1 VKSRAVLV
9 CVLVALSC
17 GAPAPRPA
25 PVVPAFEPSPQALRD
40 AAARFGTFRE
50 GFLEWYYEAYP
61 VRASQLGIAVHDSRL
76 PAMDRGSIQA
86 RIDALLDWDTQL
98 RRISIQLMRDGDRGD
113 YPLLEFAIRS
123 ELLELEEIRRW
134 AADPG
139 LYTRWI
145 ADGVVAVAERRSVPA
160 TERAESLRGRL
171 EGAGAL
177 LSAARA
183 NVRNPPRDWTEASI
197 QEATALAAYLEEN
210 LPALLG
216 PAAAAIEPAR
226 AALVGALRDQVGWLE
241 TELLPVSTGEFR
253 LGRYLFSR
261 ALLYEGHVDASVQ
274 DLQRLTEERL
284 AHYREVLE
292 QVAAEL
298 DPGRTPAA
306 ILDSLRQPQLPAD
319 EVVASARSTM
329 LEARDWVAGA
339 GVVTIPAAPTPEVR
353 AATSPRE
360 GLDVM
365 DLRSPGPFADP
376 AADAALEVRTGRRGM
391 ASLAGAAARWTYPGE
406 YVRRLHEPTLPT
418 DVRRVFAPR
427 TYTEGWAHYAEGMA
441 FDEGFR
447 GGDPA
452 ARLGHVHR
460 SLQDQ
465 ALWYA
470 AVQLHALGQP
480 LDRVVE
486 RVMEMAHLDED
497 AARRLALRVTRDPL
511 VFVGALGRVQITE
524 LRNTY
529 VEHLEEQDEE
539 FSLQAFHDR
548 LLGLGLPIAL
558 ATEVFMPPPPPPR
571 VRTGAPQRP
580 PFMVQH

>member
-1 VKSRAVLV
+1 VKPRVVLV
-9 CVLVALSC
+9 CVLVAASC
-17 GAPAPRPA
+17 GAPAPREA
-25 PVVPAFEPSPQALRD
+25 PVPVFEPSPQALRD

-50 GFLEWYYEAYP
+50 GFLEWYYEAHP
-61 VRASQLGIAVHDSRL
+61 VRASQLGIAEHDARL
-76 PAMDRGSIQA
+76 PAMDRRSIQA
-86 RIDALLDWDTQL
+86 RIDALLDWDTQR
-98 RRISIQLMRDGDRGD
+98 RRISIQLMRDDDRGD
-113 YPLLEFAIRS
+113 YALLEFAIRS

-145 ADGVVAVAERRSVPA
+145 ADGVVAVAERWSAPA
-160 TERAESLRGRL
+160 TERAESVRGRL

-183 NVRNPPRDWTEASI
+183 NVRNPPRDWTEAAI
-197 QEATALAAYLEEN
+197 RETAALAAYLDED

-226 AALVGALRDQVGWLE
+226 AELAGALRDHIVWLE

-261 ALLYEGHVDASVQ
+261 ALLYEGHVDVTVQ
-274 DLQRLTEERL
+274 DLQRLNEGRI
-284 AHYREVLE
+284 AHYREALD

-298 DPGRTPAA
+298 DPGRAPAA
-306 ILDSLRQPQLPAD
+306 LLDSLRRPQPPAD
-319 EVVASARSTM
+319 DVVASARSTM
-329 LEARDWVAGA
+329 LDARDWVAGA
-339 GVVTIPAAPTPEVR
+339 GVVTVPAAPAPEVR

-376 AADAALEVRTGRRGM
+376 AEGAVLEVRAGWRGM

-427 TYTEGWAHYAEGMA
+427 TLTEGWANYAEGMA

-452 ARLGHVHR
+452 ARLGHVRR

-480 LDRVVE
+480 MDRVVE
-486 RVMEMAHLDED
+486 RVMEIAHMDEV
-497 AARRLALRVTRDPL
+497 AARQLVLHVTRDPL
-511 VFVGALGRVQITE
+511 AFVGALGRVQITE

-580 PFMVQH
+580 PFMVQY